1 MEFEKAVNEEDVLWF
16 EFTCPF
22 CSRSYRI
29 NKTWEL
35 VEGGS
40 TCIYDYPDDNIPDDH
55 CQHLVLWGN
64 AEGGSEYNY
73 EISEL
78 EFLTR
83 MSGLPFRV
91 WDVLQ
96 DVVNNNDLPEGC
108 EVGIKA
114 FYVNSYIVFIFCN
127 DPQTLAHVVLEKTKE
142 YIRRYND
149 QYCLDADDLER
160 YSEILVPE

>member
-1 MEFEKAVNEEDVLWF
+1 VLWF

-40 TCIYDYPDDNIPDDH
+40 TCMYDYPDDNIPDDH
-55 CQHLVLWGN
+55 CQHLVSWDN
-64 AEGGSEYNY
+64 AAGGSDYNSD
-73 EISEL
+73 ISEL
-78 EFLTR
+78 EWMTR
-83 MSGLPFRV
+83 MSDLPFRV

-108 EVGIKA
+108 ETGIRA
-114 FYVNSYIVFIFCN
+114 FYVHSYITFIFTN
-127 DPQTLAHVVLEKTKE
+127 NPSAFARVVREKTE
-142 YIRRYND
+142 QYIREYNNRYS
-149 QYCLDADDLER
+149 LAEDDRQR
-160 YSEILVPE
+160 YSEILVQK